1 MGVQIAVV
9 DIVFVLLVLILA
21 IRGAIKGFVSEIGSM
36 AALILGFGG
45 AIVFYKPLSSLI
57 GRYIGQS
64 MWNPLIA
71 FLVLFLALYLV
82 VKLLERLL
90 QNIVERLNLNR
101 LDSVLGFFLG
111 LAEAVLLIG
120 VVLFALNWQPFFDPR
135 SLLSESIFARF
146 LFPLL
151 PSPERI
157 FGVESILRDV

>member
-1 MGVQIAVV
+1 MQIAVI
-9 DIVFVLLVLILA
+9 DIVFILVALILA
-21 IRGAIKGFVSEIGSM
+21 VRGALRGFVSEIGSV

-45 AIVFYKPLSSLI
+45 AIVFYKPLAGLI
-57 GRYIGQS
+57 GRRIGQS

-90 QNIVERLNLNR
+90 ENLVDRLNLER
-101 LDSVLGFFLG
+101 LDRVLGLFLG
-111 LAEAVLLIG
+111 LTEAILLIG
-120 VVLFALNWQPFFDPR
+120 VVLFVLNWQPFFDPR
-135 SLLSESIFARF
+135 NLLSQSLFARF

-157 FGVESILRDV
+157 FGAQSLLRNV

>member
-1 MGVQIAVV
+1 MQIAVI
-9 DIVFVLLVLILA
+9 DIVFILVVLILA
-21 IRGAIKGFVSEIGSM
+21 IRGAIKGFVAEIGSM

-45 AIVFYKPLSSLI
+45 AIVFYRPVAALI
-57 GRYIGQS
+57 DRYVGQS

-71 FLVLFLALYLV
+71 FLVLFLILYLV

-90 QNIVERLNLNR
+90 QSIVERLALNR

-120 VVLFALNWQPFFDPR
+120 VILFALNWQPFFDPR
-135 SLLSESIFARF
+135 GLLSDSVFARF

-157 FGVESILRDV
+157 FGAESVLHDV